1 MNYSFSFFFYF
12 LYEFSK
18 RLPKISLQNE
28 KGLSTDLI
36 KQLHR
41 QLVKKGNELIGN
53 EMVYELCQ
61 MVQVFLYEHNK
72 PPLKSFYEQRLES
85 KVSKEAVQ
93 EIANIEDKKKIED
106 ELELLAEIENA
117 RDLRKKMLY
126 QERKKEKEMEK
137 RERLIST
144 GSPSSRSSKNNSES
158 EPKDSLDFVE
168 QAQSTPQL
176 VKANSVTKSNSFK
189 PFTIEFNEP
198 QPIQTMCIKI
208 VDSFEENAMTIY
220 RAVDV
225 NTKQIYTV
233 YEWKFLLERNR
244 IFEKKKLDICQSEMN
259 KLEEEFK
266 RLNKLNH
273 SLLIKYL
280 AYKHHKVPNKN
291 LFLVHICL
299 DYFEGNTL
307 EFFLSKKQAYLILES
322 TLKSITSQLL
332 EALNY
337 LHSNQV
343 SHRDLKPSCIHL
355 DKDGLRLKLSDYSVV
370 KK

>member
-1 MNYSFSFFFYF
+1 
-12 LYEFSK
+12 
-18 RLPKISLQNE
+18 LPKISLQNE

-41 QLVKKGNELIGN
+41 QLVQKANQLIGN

-85 KVSKEAVQ
+85 KVSQ
-93 EIANIEDKKKIED
+93 ETENEHVKLEDKKKIED

-158 EPKDSLDFVE
+158 EAKDSLDYVE
-168 QAQSTPQL
+168 QAPSTSQL
-176 VKANSVTKSNSFK
+176 AKSNSVPKSNPFK
-189 PFTIEFNEP
+189 PFSVEFIEP
-198 QPIQTMCIKI
+198 QSIQVMCIKI
-208 VDSFEENAMTIY
+208 VSSFEENAMTVY

-233 YEWKFLLERNR
+233 YEWKFLLEKNK
-244 IFEKKKLDICQSEMN
+244 IYEKKKLETCQSEMN

-273 SLLIKYL
+273 SLLIRYL

-291 LFLVHICL
+291 LFLVQICL
-299 DYFEGNTL
+299 EYLEGNTL
-307 EFFLSKKQAYLILES
+307 EFFLNKKQAYLILDS

-332 EALNY
+332 EVLNY
-337 LHSNQV
+337 LHGNQV
-343 SHRDLKPSCIHL
+343 SHRDLKASCVHL
-355 DKDGLRLKLSDYSVV
+355 DKDGIQIKLSDYSIV
-370 KK
+370 KKYSLGFLLTSFKN